1 MQAYGTVVR
10 PPNTFR
16 EDARPAYSAAV
27 SFTRRIALLCRRQHH
42 RPWSKQFLC
51 EISMMSGVQQ
61 VWQYSAQPLEQHG
74 RTLRP
79 SHLETATGVVG
90 SPGNGHPSPQ
100 WPHTPETAMWVG
112 GGWGNLNPG
121 LGSHTPTSGLAAV
134 TRNIAAWCVRGDAE

>member
-1 MQAYGTVVR
+1 
-10 PPNTFR
+10 
-16 EDARPAYSAAV
+16 
-27 SFTRRIALLCRRQHH
+27 
-42 RPWSKQFLC
+42 
-51 EISMMSGVQQ
+51 MMSGVQQ

-121 LGSHTPTSGLAAV
+121 LGSHTPTSGLAVV
-134 TRNIAAWCVRGDAE
+134 TRNIAAWGVWGDAE